1 MKKMKQATY
10 EINFK
15 ENTDIQQNNALPK
28 MYFPVIY
35 IYLFSENLKFLFM
48 EK

>member
-1 MKKMKQATY
+1 MKKMKQATC

-28 MYFPVIY
+28 MYFPLTYV
-35 IYLFSENLKFLFM
+35 YLFSGNLKFLFM